1 MDYSRYEP
9 EDFAAN
15 ESYLRYYFKLDPVD
29 VFFWQ
34 EWISKHPEKLDVI
47 MSADQLI
54 RYAAMHLPEGEVQQ
68 QLEKEH
74 RTLAGE
80 EPRELPPPAP
90 TTHGRLTRLF
100 AVAGIFAAVLVGVA
114 FMFQYSTRL
123 SKAAASGMQQ
133 RVNNGITPLKIRLED
148 NSTVTLQSGA
158 RLSYP
163 QKFAG
168 DKREVYLEGVADFEV
183 RHDARRPFYV
193 CNNNLVAH
201 VQGTSFSVST
211 DPQRKTIAV
220 TISNGKVEVHER
232 TDQ

>member
-1 MDYSRYEP
+1 MDYSRYEA

-34 EWISKHPEKLDVI
+34 DWISMHPEKLDVI
-47 MSADQLI
+47 MRADQLV
-54 RYAAMHLPEGEVQQ
+54 RYAAIHLPEGEARQ
-68 QLEKEH
+68 QLENAH
-74 RTLAGE
+74 RTLAGA

-100 AVAGIFAAVLVGVA
+100 AVAGILAAVLVGMA
-114 FMFQYSTRL
+114 FMFHYSTRL
-123 SKAAASGMQQ
+123 SKAAAAGMQQ
-133 RVNNGITPLKIRLED
+133 RANNRITPLTILLED
-148 NSTVTLQSGA
+148 SSRVTLQSGA

-168 DKREVYLEGVADFEV
+168 DKREVYLEGDAVFEV
-183 RHDARRPFYV
+183 RDDTSRPFYV
-193 CNNNLVAH
+193 CNNKLVAH
-201 VQGTSFSVST
+201 VQGRSFSVSS
-211 DPQRKTIAV
+211 DRQRGTIAV